1 MKISSAIALYYL
13 MFTVSSVIPCIQKE
27 DEIFASLPSRLSS
40 VSASSFPHCRPFLL
54 SPSRIEVFTEP
65 IVRPPPPLVTRR
77 SLLCSALRSDPRER
91 AAAAAGE
98 SQAARGRARASGWG
112 RSRRRRTDGYDIRD
126 AGGRRALARPIAVG
140 KKSLWGCAFSESV
153 S

>member
-54 SPSRIEVFTEP
+54 SLSRIEVFTEP

-91 AAAAAGE
+91 ASHRCGRKPSGKGPSASERMGE
-98 SQAARGRARASGWG
+98 IEADGR
-112 RSRRRRTDGYDIRD
+112 IRD